1 MVIRELL
8 TKTAKALNGIDNYM
22 FEAHLIVRTV
32 LGLSPMD
39 LVLSHQK
46 EVEEDKLEVI
56 SDYVKRRISGE
67 PLQYILGTQ
76 EFMGIEFEVAKE
88 VLIPRAD
95 TETLVEAVLTHLAKN
110 GASVLDIGSGSG
122 CVGLSVAYHNKR
134 VLLRGIDVSD
144 YALELSKRNAKR
156 LGLDDRTDFVR
167 ADILT
172 DNLAGKYDVIVSN
185 PPYIRTDV
193 IPTLMDEVQFFEPH
207 LALDG
212 GEDGLKFYRVI
223 TEKATKLLNEKGL
236 LAFEIGYDQGMAV
249 SAMMSEKFDSVQV
262 IKDLAGNDRVVT
274 GILKC

>member
-8 TKTAKALNGIDNYM
+8 TETVKALNGIDNYM

-32 LGLSPMD
+32 LGMSPMD

-95 TETLVEAVLTHLAKN
+95 TETLVEAVLRHLAKN

-156 LGLDDRTDFVR
+156 LGLADRTDFVR

-172 DNLAGKYDVIVSN
+172 DNLSGKYDVIVSN

-212 GEDGLKFYRVI
+212 GEDGLKFYSVI

-236 LAFEIGYDQGMAV
+236 LAFEIGYDQGVAV
-249 SAMMSEKFDSVQV
+249 SALMSEKFDSVQV